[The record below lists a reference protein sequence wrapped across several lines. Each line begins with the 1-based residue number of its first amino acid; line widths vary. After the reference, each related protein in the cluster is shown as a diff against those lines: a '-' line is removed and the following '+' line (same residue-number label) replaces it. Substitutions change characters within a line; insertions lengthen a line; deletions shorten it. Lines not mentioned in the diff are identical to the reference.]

1 MKYPVLALAVVFLCA
16 AVAMGADTAAIDAVR
31 AKTAFTEADG
41 AVINQFVGAITQEI
55 LVRTDFGNVS
65 QTRDALVLRM
75 DATTPSARYTE
86 LLVSAVE
93 EHIGRGL
100 AQADKFT
107 DAERKRNAKVNL
119 LMMLDK
125 VAQVTTAQMA
135 ASQLANADASV
146 RYWAAKCVV
155 NPAVLSRLNS
165 AGQGNTAA
173 AKDIA
178 SRLKAIVPTE
188 TNPNILDLAVDFG
201 AGVNSADAT
210 ELLVAIAGR
219 RISDYEKWTVQYEL
233 LDGKLLNA
241 LCPKAKTNKAVTSA
255 LGQLLSHCIQKYM
268 KYMASPAHSPLM
280 GEQQA
285 GYLAT
290 AITVVEKGCLG
301 DIRSGSTAMQTA
313 IGKGSMGASALMGE
327 YTLLFG
333 GSGNT
338 GELAKAFG
346 AKYVD
351 ATGKEQDMP
360 RPLPD
365 KPGTV
370 NK

>member
-1 MKYPVLALAVVFLCA
+1 MKYPVLALAVLVLYA
-16 AVAMGADTAAIDAVR
+16 GVAMGADTAAIDAVR
-31 AKTAFTEADG
+31 AKTAFTEADA
-41 AVINQFVGAITQEI
+41 AVISQFVGAITQEI

-65 QTRDALVLRM
+65 QTRDALILRM
-75 DATTPSARYTE
+75 EATTPSARYTE
-86 LLVSAVE
+86 LLVSAAQ
-93 EHIGRGL
+93 EHIGKGL
-100 AQADKFT
+100 AEADRFT
-107 DAERKRNAKVNL
+107 DAERKRNTKVNL
-119 LMMLDK
+119 LMMLEK

-135 ASQLANADASV
+135 AGQLADADASV
-146 RYWAAKCVV
+146 RYWAAKCLA

-165 AGQGNTAA
+165 AGQENTAA

-178 SRLKAIVPTE
+178 SRLKAIVATE
-188 TNPNILDLAVDFG
+188 TSPNILELAVDFG
-201 AGVNSADAT
+201 AGSSSADAT

-241 LCPKAKTNKAVTSA
+241 LCSRARTDKAVASA
-255 LGQLLSHCIQKYM
+255 FGQLLSHCIQKYM
-268 KYMASPAHSPLM
+268 KYMASPGHSPLM

-301 DIRSGSTAMQTA
+301 DLRGGSTAMQTA
-313 IGKGSMGASALMGE
+313 ISKGSAGASALMGE

-338 GELAKAFG
+338 GELAKAMG
-346 AKYVD
+346 ATYVD
-351 ATGKEQDMP
+351 ADGKAQAMP
-360 RPLPD
+360 RSLPD
-365 KPGTV
+365 KPGIV
-370 NK
+370 SK